1 VSLRAR
7 FLCRGHRALGRF
19 RVSSVRPLGLVAGR
33 RVLGEPVEV
42 TVVPRVPRI
51 VGLRP
56 PRDSRR
62 AGERTA
68 RGAVAGESFELL
80 GVRPY
85 RPGDRIRD
93 LHARSWARV
102 GAPIVREYRRPA
114 QERVV
119 VVLSAVAPKVQRE
132 VFDAAVE
139 LTAGV
144 TAALAR
150 AEADV
155 ALFVAGGPEV
165 APAHALRGA
174 ALEPVLDR
182 LALVQAVGSGAY
194 DFLAAELNRA
204 AAAHLVF
211 AHWDDAAAGAVA
223 QARRTGV
230 PVEAWVV
237 ARHDPPLDARAG
249 VRCLRPA
256 ALGADEVRVA

>member
-1 VSLRAR
+1 MQAR
-7 FLCRGHRALGRF
+7 FLCRGHRSLGRF
-19 RVSSVRPLGLVAGR
+19 RTMSVRPLGLVSGR
-33 RVLGEPVEV
+33 RVLGDPVEV
-42 TVVPRVPRI
+42 TVVPRVPRL

-56 PRDSRR
+56 PRESRR
-62 AGERTA
+62 MGEHTA

-119 VVLSAVAPKVQRE
+119 VVLSAVAPRVQRE

-155 ALFVAGGPEV
+155 AVFVAGAHET
-165 APAHALRGA
+165 APVHALRGA

-182 LALVQAVGSGAY
+182 LALVQAAGEGAFG
-194 DFLAAELNRA
+194 FLAAEVTRA

-211 AHWDDAAAGAVA
+211 AHWDEAAANVVE
-223 QARRTGV
+223 QVRRTGV
-230 PVEAWVV
+230 PTEAWVV
-237 ARHDPPLDARAG
+237 SRHEVRAG
-249 VRCLRPA
+249 VRALRPA
-256 ALGADEVRVA
+256 EIAADELRVA